1 MSFLSNAFS
10 AVATTIKSMFSDP
23 HAPPLIQSSSPRVP
37 SPIPS
42 AVPPLSPS
50 IASNHSRSPRG
61 DNPFW
66 TEHQPKRKH
75 NDREGSEYMCDS
87 PDEGEEFQFRS
98 QKVKTGTSTAQ
109 DTVPLAAMDEIS
121 SRLKRALVLK
131 RNIQQDVVP
140 SPDDSAAGANRA

>member
-1 MSFLSNAFS
+1 
-10 AVATTIKSMFSDP
+10 
-23 HAPPLIQSSSPRVP
+23 
-37 SPIPS
+37 
-42 AVPPLSPS
+42 
-50 IASNHSRSPRG
+50 
-61 DNPFW
+61 
-66 TEHQPKRKH
+66 
-75 NDREGSEYMCDS
+75 MCDS

-140 SPDDSAAGANRA
+140 SHDDSAAGANRA